1 MRRGGPLARRSPLKR
16 KTRLA
21 PVNRKRA
28 AARRA
33 EAFGGRGEAVRG
45 MACLVG
51 QGCHGRIHAAHV
63 RSRGAGGTRRDL
75 VPLCELHHREQHQRG
90 IRTFEAAHGLDL
102 SGEAARVAVELDA
115 RGIE

>member
-1 MRRGGPLARRSPLKR
+1 MARRSPLKR

-21 PVNRKRA
+21 PVNPKRA

-33 EAFGGRGEAVRG
+33 EAFGERGEAVRA
-45 MACLVG
+45 MACVVG
-51 QGCHGRIHAAHV
+51 QGCRGRIHAAHA

-90 IRTFEAAHGLDL
+90 IKTFEADHGLDL
-102 SGEAARVAVELDA
+102 AGEAAKVAAELDA